1 MSQYCSA
8 NAIRA
13 SVCNWNCPCQ
23 FLAASEL
30 AMSEQTSRVM
40 LDALRAFRDEDPA
53 EFVRIFGS
61 FMREGVLPADLS
73 DNDLEAL
80 YIQITLEYAQASRG
94 AGDLNPLS
102 GQQSGD
108 LGGPQRSRLAGGI
121 GLEACTG
128 AHVDRPA
135 GVATTLSELCKD
147 RHWGTHTS
155 NLLRGPICSAKAS
168 QD

>member
-1 MSQYCSA
+1 MWRMLSPTMSQYCYA
-8 NAIRA
+8 NATQA
-13 SVCNWNCPCQ
+13 SVCNRNWPCQ

-30 AMSEQTSRVM
+30 AMSEQTSRAM

-94 AGDLNPLS
+94 AGDL
-102 GQQSGD
+102 
-108 LGGPQRSRLAGGI
+108 I
-121 GLEACTG
+121 
-128 AHVDRPA
+128 H
-135 GVATTLSELCKD
+135 
-147 RHWGTHTS
+147 
-155 NLLRGPICSAKAS
+155 
-168 QD
+168 